1 MVLQKVLNKSIL
13 YTLFLQKALNFF
25 YLIWFTYNFLYY
37 FFHPYDTMNV
47 TKEKEIYLW
56 TI

>member
-1 MVLQKVLNKSIL
+1 MVLKKVLNKSIL